1 MPKLLLTSVFHWI
14 YKGSGRQSFA
24 VPALWDVNLF
34 SNHDRGLLMKLFSK
48 MICQLLIAC
57 MVLMPF
63 TANAGMIGTDQ
74 AIASAADRAN
84 RDKVSDFISRSD
96 VVKQFEALGLTPAT
110 AQDRVNAMTQEEIN
124 RIAGKIDS
132 LPAGASSNT
141 GWWIAAVVVVGL
153 IIWYVYK

>member
-1 MPKLLLTSVFHWI
+1 
-14 YKGSGRQSFA
+14 
-24 VPALWDVNLF
+24 
-34 SNHDRGLLMKLFSK
+34 MKLFSR

-63 TANAGMIGTDQ
+63 TANAGMIGTDR
-74 AIASAADRAN
+74 AIASAADQAN
-84 RDKVSDFISRSD
+84 RDKVADFVSRTD
-96 VVKQFEALGLTPAT
+96 VVRQFEALGLTPAT

-124 RIAGKIDS
+124 RIAGKLDS